1 MQRTL
6 CVSFQWKREF
16 WLHAFYE
23 RIQITGISCSIIR
36 YLNPKVKICQNHTPL
51 KWAALTLRRPSPW
64 GPNTMNI
71 EETKFLAWLAAME
84 ALYQDQRDGIANQ
97 VCYLVL
103 LGSRLHSLA
112 ALGSSRRT
120 NFEVYTDPN
129 LTT

>member
-1 MQRTL
+1 
-6 CVSFQWKREF
+6 
-16 WLHAFYE
+16 
-23 RIQITGISCSIIR
+23 
-36 YLNPKVKICQNHTPL
+36 
-51 KWAALTLRRPSPW
+51 
-64 GPNTMNI
+64 MNI
-71 EETKFLAWLAAME
+71 EETECLAWLAAME

-112 ALGSSRRT
+112 ALGSNKRK